1 MEAVQ
6 GELSKYVVDFAP
18 NGSTQAQI
26 PFMTTAESLGSRDVI
41 AEGTLESS
49 GAFHVE
55 ESSLESGVVRRLIFA
70 ANTNVIQT
78 EVRLVAKSNQPAK
91 KNKGGGG
98 KKTSG
103 KKKGNKGKGGNSAAG
118 DGDYL
123 AMVPDPTYL
132 CFDYHRA
139 MLAALSLL
147 PAASLKDSTGVIV
160 GLGGGALPMAMQ
172 SFAPTMALTCLE
184 LDAEVVKVASKF
196 FGFRE
201 DSKVSVAV
209 ADGLAYDYGTNTHG
223 LICLD
228 VDSKDVSLGISCPP
242 PAFLEASFLSK
253 VKSALLEDGILVVNL
268 SARSSE
274 LLKGALDAIKG
285 AFSNGRVFT
294 IMPSE
299 DDVNLIVIAVN
310 GMSVALPKVQATA
323 SVAEAQK
330 KRAGDTSSLSGVLRS
345 RVREWLLEVPDMR
358 TDPMGLM
365 ELAEALKEITANLV

>member
-49 GAFHVE
+49 GAYHIE
-55 ESSLESGVVRRLIFA
+55 ESSLEGGVVRRLIFA

-78 EVRLVAKSNQPAK
+78 EVRLVAKSSQAAK
-91 KNKGGGG
+91 KNKGGNG
-98 KKTSG
+98 KKNSS
-103 KKKGNKGKGGNSAAG
+103 KKKGNKGKGGSSAAD
-118 DGDYL
+118 DGDKL
-123 AMVPDPTYL
+123 AMVPDPSYL

-147 PAASLKDSTGVIV
+147 PAASLKDSSGVVV
-160 GLGGGALPMAMQ
+160 GLGGGALPMAMHAL
-172 SFAPTMALTCLE
+172 APTMALACLE

-209 ADGLAYDYGTNTHG
+209 ADGLSFDYGTNRHA

-228 VDSKDVSLGISCPP
+228 VDSKDVSLGMSCPP
-242 PAFLEASFLSK
+242 PAFLEANFLSK
-253 VKSALLEDGILVVNL
+253 VKTSLHEDGLLVVNL

-285 AFSNGRVFT
+285 AFPNGRVFT

-310 GMSVALPKVQATA
+310 GTSAALPEVQAT
-323 SVAEAQK
+323 SKVTEAQK
-330 KRAGDTSSLSGVLRS
+330 KKAVDRSSLNGVVRS

-365 ELAEALKEITANLV
+365 ELADALKEITAT

>member
-49 GAFHVE
+49 GAYHIE
-55 ESSLESGVVRRLIFA
+55 ESSLEGGVVRRLIFA

-78 EVRLVAKSNQPAK
+78 EVRLVAKSSQAAK
-91 KNKGGGG
+91 KNKGGNG
-98 KKTSG
+98 KKNSS
-103 KKKGNKGKGGNSAAG
+103 KKKGNKGKGGSSAAD
-118 DGDYL
+118 DGDKL
-123 AMVPDPTYL
+123 AMVPDPSYL

-147 PAASLKDSTGVIV
+147 PAASLKDSSGVVV
-160 GLGGGALPMAMQ
+160 GLGGGALPMAMHAL
-172 SFAPTMALTCLE
+172 APTMALTCLE

-209 ADGLAYDYGTNTHG
+209 ADGLSFDYGTNRHG

-228 VDSKDVSLGISCPP
+228 VDSKDVSVGMSCPP
-242 PAFLEASFLSK
+242 PAFLEAIFLSK
-253 VKSALLEDGILVVNL
+253 VKTALHEDGLLVVNL

-285 AFSNGRVFT
+285 AFPNGRVFT

-310 GMSVALPKVQATA
+310 GTSAALPEVQAT
-323 SVAEAQK
+323 SKVTEAQK
-330 KRAGDTSSLSGVLRS
+330 KKAVDRSSLNGVVRS

-365 ELAEALKEITANLV
+365 ELADALKEITAT